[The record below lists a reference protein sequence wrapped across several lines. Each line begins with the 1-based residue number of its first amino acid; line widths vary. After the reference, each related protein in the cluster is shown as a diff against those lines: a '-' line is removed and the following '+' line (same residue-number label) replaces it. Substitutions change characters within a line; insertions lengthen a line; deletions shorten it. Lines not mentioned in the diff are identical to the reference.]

1 MAQEE
6 LEIAIDA
13 HGRVTV
19 KTIGIKGPRCLDY
32 AEAVALILGREESHE
47 LTSEYYEADQTLRSH
62 VDAKR
67 TR

>member
-13 HGRVTV
+13 MGRVTV

-47 LTSEYYEADQTLRSH
+47 LTSEYYEAQQTARSH
-62 VDAKR
+62 VDVKH